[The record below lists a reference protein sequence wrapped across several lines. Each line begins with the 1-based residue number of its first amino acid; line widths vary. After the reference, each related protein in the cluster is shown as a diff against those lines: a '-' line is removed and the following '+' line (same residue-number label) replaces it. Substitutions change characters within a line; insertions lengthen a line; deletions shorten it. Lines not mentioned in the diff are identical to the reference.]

1 MCIRSHYGTS
11 CPNSEGGTS
20 SKVHFLVNSAA
31 VALGPILPGQE
42 VSVPM
47 IMSYDFLATCSM
59 ALLDSRLAFLYLR
72 HAISLAETLKLGD
85 YVAPQDSVPPE
96 TLRQQRLYW
105 LLYVHERY
113 QSISEYRNAVLN
125 ALPSMPEHDTTVSLG
140 VQVGFLRLVKLFTLV
155 DDDFTENW
163 LSRRQDGRV
172 TPAWVITKCE
182 AFYRDEADADAES
195 QMLTP
200 EQQADLTI
208 TRHWL
213 LTLVWRMA
221 MMNALLDDIAPEA
234 CLSLLFPV
242 RILDRLRQAVTKSS
256 YEAIVI
262 HGAGIV
268 QKLFEITD
276 TMADVVLYVPLGS
289 LDDSAARVDSL
300 LFFIRLVFTLPHL
313 DGTRKDILGAKL
325 ERLQS
330 IM

>member
-1 MCIRSHYGTS
+1 
-11 CPNSEGGTS
+11 
-20 SKVHFLVNSAA
+20 
-31 VALGPILPGQE
+31 
-42 VSVPM
+42 
-47 IMSYDFLATCSM
+47 M
-59 ALLDSRLAFLYLR
+59 ALLDSRSAFLYLR
-72 HAISLAETLKLGD
+72 HAISLAETLRLGD
-85 YVAPQDSVPPE
+85 NTLPQDSVLPE

-105 LLYVHERY
+105 LL
-113 QSISEYRNAVLN
+113 NAVLK
-125 ALPSMPEHDTTVSLG
+125 ALPSMPEHDTAVSLG
-140 VQVGFLRLVKLFTLV
+140 VQVGFLRVVKLFTLV

-163 LSRRQDGRV
+163 LSSRQDGRV

-325 ERLQS
+325 ERLHS
-330 IM
+330 VM